1 MYDCCIDM
9 PILLIDHV
17 VHKKLM
23 FMQLSLAWHGCAK
36 LDVYAVA
43 ERVTTVLLND
53 LLVHASYKMQR
64 IKNLTNFNVV
74 N

>member
-9 PILLIDHV
+9 PTLSIDRI

-23 FMQLSLAWHGCAK
+23 FTQLSLVWLCQT
-36 LDVYAVA
+36 DVYTVA
-43 ERVTTVLLND
+43 ERVTPVLLND
-53 LLVHASYKMQR
+53 LLVHASYKMQQ
-64 IKNLTNFNVV
+64 IKNLTNVNVT